1 MRRDAVRK
9 IAITILLL
17 AGALP
22 ATTLAQSPKVGYVDV
37 PYLIDNSPQARDA
50 STQLEEEFG
59 AAQQQLQQKQE
70 EYQQLQ
76 QKMQKDGLVMS
87 ESERQE
93 AEQRMRELKREI
105 QRGEETFREELNI
118 QRNDAFKRVRGA
130 VIQAVQNL
138 AEEEGFDLIV
148 GQGALYA
155 SEGVDLTERVLERMK
170 ERYESGQS
178 G

>member
-1 MRRDAVRK
+1 MRK
-9 IAITILLL
+9 ILMVFVLL
-17 AGALP
+17 AGAFP
-22 ATTLAQSPKVGYVDV
+22 VAALAQSPKIGYVDV
-37 PYLIDNSPQARDA
+37 PYLIDNSPQAKEA
-50 STQLEEEFG
+50 SSRLEEEFG

-70 EYQQLQ
+70 EYQRLQ

-87 ESERQE
+87 ESERQKI
-93 AEQRMRELKREI
+93 EQRMRELKREL
-105 QRGEETFREELNI
+105 QRDEETFREELNI

-138 AEEEGFDLIV
+138 AEEEGYDLIV

-155 SEGVDLTERVLERMK
+155 SDGVDLTERVLERMK
-170 ERYESGQS
+170 QRYESGQS